1 MRRGASLAAVAA
13 LVLGVLLQLAHPTAP
28 VEAAGSLNLPTEAGS
43 AWRVLAGY
51 NTATHSVA
59 DANDPYAL
67 DLVRSDAATAGS
79 IVYAPF
85 SGTVQYADTKCVGI
99 RDAEG
104 VSVLLCHLY
113 PDAGLRGRTIA
124 RGQRLGVVAPDG
136 EAGNNGAAHIHI
148 ALTAANRG
156 GPLPFSGR
164 FAIEG
169 VDLPPTAE
177 PGAYGDVAFRSSLR
191 RAPSVDA
198 GADRSVRPRD
208 GVTLT
213 GLVDNP
219 EQGPVTLTWAQTS
232 GAAVVLTGASTTSA
246 QFTAP
251 PTASTLAFRFTVTE
265 LATGEQFSD
274 TLTVRV
280 SSTAPIAATPPPAAP
295 SANGRLLSGSVP
307 AGGGFGLFVF
317 AGGTNEDLVAATGC
331 PSTSA
336 AYWAATNGT
345 FTVFVPGSRVAA
357 VNADWSR
364 LFAGGIPTGTVLLG
378 RCR

>member
-1 MRRGASLAAVAA
+1 MGRGASLAAVAA
-13 LVLGVLLQLAHPTAP
+13 LALGVLLHPAAP
-28 VEAAGSLNLPTEAGS
+28 AEAAASLNLPTETGS
-43 AWRVLAGY
+43 EWRVLAGY

-67 DLVRSDAATAGS
+67 DLVRSDASTAGS

-85 SGTVQYADTKCVGI
+85 SGTVQYADTKCVGV
-99 RDAEG
+99 RDAQG
-104 VSVLLCHLY
+104 VSVLLCHPY
-113 PDAGLRGRTIA
+113 PDANLRGRAIA

-148 ALTAANRG
+148 ALTAPNRG

-164 FAIEG
+164 FALEG

-177 PGAYGDVAFRSSLR
+177 PGAYTDVAFRSSLR

-198 GADRSVRPRD
+198 GVDRTVRLRD

-219 EQGPVTLTWAQTS
+219 EQSAVTLTWAQTS
-232 GAAVVLTGASTTSA
+232 GAAVVLTGASTASA

-251 PTASTLAFRFTVTE
+251 ATTSTLAFRFTVTE

-280 SSTAPIAATPPPAAP
+280 SSTAPIASTPPPTAT
-295 SANGRLLSGSVP
+295 SGGSGRLLSGSVP
-307 AGGGFGLFVF
+307 ASGGFGLFVF
-317 AGGTNEDLVAATGC
+317 AGGTNEEMLAATGC
-331 PSTSA
+331 PGTSA
-336 AYWAATNGT
+336 AYWALTNGA
-345 FTVFVPGSRVAA
+345 FTVFIPGTRIAA
-357 VNADWSR
+357 VNAEWSR
-364 LFAGGIPTGTVLLG
+364 LFASGIPAGTVLLG

>member
-1 MRRGASLAAVAA
+1 MLALALGALLHLASPA
-13 LVLGVLLQLAHPTAP
+13 
-28 VEAAGSLNLPTEAGS
+28 EAATSLNLPAEAGS
-43 AWRVLAGY
+43 EWRVLTGY

-67 DLVRSDAATAGS
+67 DLIRTDAATAGS

-85 SGTVQYADTKCVGI
+85 SGTVQYADTKCVGV

-104 VSVLLCHLY
+104 VSALLCHLY
-113 PDAGLRGRTIA
+113 PDLNLRGRTIA

-136 EAGNNGAAHIHI
+136 EAGNNGAAHIHF
-148 ALTAANRG
+148 ALTAPNRG

-191 RAPSVDA
+191 RAPSVNA
-198 GADRSVRPRD
+198 GADRTVRPRD

-213 GLVDNP
+213 GLIDNP
-219 EQGPVTLTWAQTS
+219 EQGAVTLTWAQTS
-232 GAAVVLTGASTTSA
+232 GAAVVLTGASTASA

-251 PTASTLAFRFTVTE
+251 ATASTLTFRFTVTE
-265 LATGEQFSD
+265 LASGEQLSD

-280 SSTAPIAATPPPAAP
+280 SSTAPIASTPSPAAP

-307 AGGGFGLFVF
+307 ASGGFGLFVF
-317 AGGTNEDLVAATGC
+317 AGGTDKELVAATGC
-331 PSTSA
+331 LSASA
-336 AYWAATNGT
+336 AYWAATNGA

-357 VNADWSR
+357 VNAEWAR
-364 LFAGGIPTGTVLLG
+364 LFAAGIPAGTVLLG

>member
-1 MRRGASLAAVAA
+1 MRRGVSLAAVVA
-13 LVLGVLLQLAHPTAP
+13 LALCVLLRPATAAD
-28 VEAAGSLNLPTEAGS
+28 AATSLNLPTEAGS
-43 AWRVLAGY
+43 EWRVLAGY

-67 DLVRSDAATAGS
+67 DLVRTDATTAGS
-79 IVYAPF
+79 VVYAPF

-99 RDAEG
+99 RNAEG
-104 VSVLLCHLY
+104 VSVLLCHLH
-113 PDAGLRGRTIA
+113 PDANLRGRAIA

-148 ALTAANRG
+148 ALTAPNRG

-169 VDLPPTAE
+169 VDLPPAPE
-177 PGAYGDVAFRSSLR
+177 PGAYSDVAFRSTLR
-191 RAPSVDA
+191 RAPSVNA
-198 GADRSVRPRD
+198 GVDRTVRPRD

-213 GLVDNP
+213 GLLDNP
-219 EQGPVTLTWAQTS
+219 EQGAVTLTWAQTS
-232 GAAVVLTGASTTSA
+232 GAAVVLTGASTASA

-251 PTASTLAFRFTVTE
+251 ATTSTLAFRFTVTE
-265 LATGEQFSD
+265 IATGEQFSD

-280 SSTAPIAATPPPAAP
+280 SSTAPIASTPAAATP
-295 SANGRLLSGSVP
+295 SANGRLLSGGVP
-307 AGGGFGLFVF
+307 TSGGFGLFVF
-317 AGGTNEDLVAATGC
+317 AGGTNDDLVAATGC

-336 AYWAATNGT
+336 AYWAAANGA

-364 LFAGGIPTGTVLLG
+364 LFAAGIPAGTVLLG